1 MKIKLTKP
9 IVFFDLETTGLQ
21 IAKDRIVE
29 IGLLKIF
36 PNGKKQNTNWL
47 INPTIS
53 IPEESTE
60 IHGITN
66 EDVKHS
72 PTFKE
77 IADDLISIIED
88 SDLAGYNCNKF
99 DIPLLAEEFLRI
111 GTDINLK
118 KKKSID
124 VQNIF
129 HKIEKRTLTAAY
141 KFYCN
146 KELINAHSAT
156 ADTNATY
163 EILLAQLEKY
173 SELDNNVEFLNDFS
187 SREKDFIDLAG
198 FIRYNNKKE
207 ETISFGKYKGKTLD
221 TIWKNNS
228 GYFKWII
235 NSDFPQYTKNIITK
249 FIDKQNKKRT

>member
-1 MKIKLTKP
+1 MEIQLTKP

-21 IAKDRIVE
+21 IAKDRIIE
-29 IGLLKIF
+29 IGILKIF

-47 INPTIS
+47 INPTIN
-53 IPEESTE
+53 IPEESIQ

-66 EDVKHS
+66 EDVKNS

-77 IADDLISIIED
+77 IAAELISIIEN

-99 DIPLLAEEFLRI
+99 DIPLLAEEFLRAGI
-111 GTDINLK
+111 DINLK
-118 KKKSID
+118 NKKSID

-146 KELINAHSAT
+146 KELINAHSAI

-163 EILLAQLEKY
+163 EILLAQLNKY
-173 SELDNNVEFLNDFS
+173 SELDNNVDFLHDFS
-187 SREKDFIDLAG
+187 SREQNFIDLAG

-207 ETISFGKYKGKTLD
+207 PTISFGKYKGKTLD
-221 TIWKNNS
+221 DIWQNNS
-228 GYFKWII
+228 GYFNWII
-235 NSDFPQYTKNIITK
+235 NSDFPQYTKNIIVK
-249 FIDKQNKKRT
+249 FIEEKNKKTK